1 MLGVIPIRW
10 PMAQPL
16 LDDVCESKPFS
27 GVRMNADRHD
37 DSLSESFPLNGCK
50 VLIVDDEADFLDTLI
65 KRLRRRRIDVRAAG
79 DAQQALALLESD
91 PVDVIVLDV
100 RMPKMDGIRLL
111 ERIKQRYARIE
122 VIMLTGH
129 ASMEAAVEGM
139 ALGAFDYL
147 MKPVD
152 IDELIYKVQD
162 AYKKRLLRTQKKP
175 EIESSR
181 GEK

>member
-1 MLGVIPIRW
+1 
-10 PMAQPL
+10 
-16 LDDVCESKPFS
+16 
-27 GVRMNADRHD
+27 MN
-37 DSLSESFPLNGCK
+37 SESHDKTVAGAFPLDRCK

-65 KRLRRRRIDVRAAG
+65 KRLRRRRIDVRAAN
-79 DAQQALALLESD
+79 DAQEALARLEND
-91 PVDVIVLDV
+91 PVDVVVLDV

-111 ERIKQRYARIE
+111 ERIKQRHVGIE

-139 ALGAFDYL
+139 DLGAFDYL

-162 AYKKRLLRTQKKP
+162 AYKKRLLHSSKNQH
-175 EIESSR
+175 IESPR
-181 GEK
+181 EGQ

>member
-1 MLGVIPIRW
+1 
-10 PMAQPL
+10 
-16 LDDVCESKPFS
+16 
-27 GVRMNADRHD
+27 MNADHHD
-37 DSLSESFPLNGCK
+37 NSPSQEFPLNGCR

-79 DAQQALALLESD
+79 DGQQALALLEND
-91 PVDVIVLDV
+91 PVDVVVLDV

-111 ERIKQRYARIE
+111 ERIKQRHAGIE

-152 IDELIYKVQD
+152 IDELIYKLQD
-162 AYKKRLLRTQKKP
+162 AYRKRCLLEKKHSRQRP
-175 EIESSR
+175 DGMPGESIPGQ
-181 GEK
+181 GENAP